1 MAIIRAGT
9 LSRAWT
15 LWSRSALTFFT
26 GSAHVEAT
34 RRVSRALAC
43 KNHII
48 FFLASDEV
56 YIECLQ

>member
-1 MAIIRAGT
+1 
-9 LSRAWT
+9 